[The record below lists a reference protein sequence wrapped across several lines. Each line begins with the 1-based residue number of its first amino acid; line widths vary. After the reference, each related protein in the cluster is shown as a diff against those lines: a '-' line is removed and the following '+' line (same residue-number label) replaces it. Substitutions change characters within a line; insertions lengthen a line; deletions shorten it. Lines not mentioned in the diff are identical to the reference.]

1 MSRRELTPHERELL
15 EESLRY
21 RGYTPDDDVPEPA
34 EGPLDPAGPSAPA
47 VDPSATTDQGSTPDQ
62 A

>member
-1 MSRRELTPHERELL
+1 MKRPELTPHEQELL
-15 EESLRY
+15 DESLRY

-34 EGPLDPAGPSAPA
+34 EGPLDPAGPSASA
-47 VDPSATTDQGSTPDQ
+47 VDPSATADQSSAPDS